1 MLAAP
6 SVVSISPPSQS
17 TSASRNAQIII
28 SFDGPMDVS
37 TLNASN
43 IMIFGRWSGVA
54 SGSFQTE
61 NNNSSVRFTPSTLFS
76 SGEWVTVSISK
87 AVKNQAGENLPKGY
101 AWNFWIKTLPGT
113 LNLTETSR
121 ITARR
126 TAEGHVQAYGSHG
139 ADLNKDGFS
148 DFFVPNEISNDCRVF
163 MNNGAGGFSSFTVYP
178 IPNGSRP
185 SPNESADFNADG
197 NLDIAVGNSTSDSV
211 TVFLGNGSGGF
222 LSIRNYR
229 ADGGIRGLAVSDLDG
244 DGDMD
249 IVTANRSGNN
259 IAMLLNNGS
268 GAFASRTVMEANGNA
283 ETACATADANND
295 GILDLFVGAYQSSE
309 IILLLGN
316 GTGGFTFSAK
326 VPAGGNWPWKIAVGD
341 VNGDGNVDVV
351 SANSNSNNCSVILG
365 NGLGAL
371 VSAVAYPTNTFPL
384 SIVLGDI
391 DGDGDLDLVTSNYTA
406 RNWNLYE
413 NNGSGVF
420 INRRSFAA
428 SLAGSCATLHDR
440 DNDGDL
446 EMTGIDEEADLIFL
460 FDNRPPTSVSP
471 TDLNPKNFFLMQNYP
486 NPFNPETE
494 IRFDVAT
501 SSHIIV
507 TVHDLLGR
515 IIRHLISEEK
525 AAGSYSIRWDGR
537 DNDGAP
543 VSSGIYLYSMRAQP
557 FGKKSAS
564 IVAVKKLVLLR

>member
-1 MLAAP
+1 
-6 SVVSISPPSQS
+6 
-17 TSASRNAQIII
+17 
-28 SFDGPMDVS
+28 MDVS

-43 IMIFGRWSGVA
+43 IMIFGRWSGIA
-54 SGSFQTE
+54 SGSFQIE
-61 NNNSSVRFTPSTLFS
+61 NNNSRLRFTPSTLFS
-76 SGEWVTVSISK
+76 AGEWFTVSISK
-87 AVKNQAGENLPKGY
+87 AVRNQAGENMVKGY

-126 TAEGHVQAYGSHG
+126 TAEGHIQSYGSHG

-163 MNNGAGGFSSFTVYP
+163 MNNGAGGYSAFTVYP

-185 SPNESADFNADG
+185 STNESADFNADG

-229 ADGGIRGLAVSDLDG
+229 ASGGIRGLAVSDLDG

-249 IVTANRSGNN
+249 IVTANRSGND

-268 GAFASRTVMEANGNA
+268 GVFTSRTVMDANGNA

-326 VPAGGNWPWKIAVGD
+326 VPAGGNGPWKIAVGD

-351 SANSNSNNCSVILG
+351 SSNSNSANCSVILG
-365 NGLGAL
+365 NGLGGL
-371 VSAVAYPTNTFPL
+371 GSAVAYPTNSFPL
-384 SIVLGDI
+384 SIVVGDI
-391 DGDGDLDLVTSNYTA
+391 DGDGDLDLVTSNYSA

-428 SLAGSCATLHDR
+428 TQAGSCATLHDR

-446 EMTGIDEEADLIFL
+446 DMTGIDEEADLIFL

-471 TDLNPKNFFLMQNYP
+471 GEVHPKKFSLLQNYP

-494 IRFDVAT
+494 IRFDVALRSYIT
-501 SSHIIV
+501 LTIY
-507 TVHDLLGR
+507 DLLGQV
-515 IIRHLISEEK
+515 IRELLSEEK
-525 AAGSYSIRWDGR
+525 PAGSYAIRWDGR
-537 DNDGAP
+537 DAAGKQ
-543 VSSGIYLYSMRAQP
+543 VSSGIYFYSMSVQP
-557 FGKKSAS
+557 FESKSSHLIGA
-564 IVAVKKLVLLR
+564 KKLVLLR